1 MSPAK
6 VRRLGLFGRLLHLQH
21 GETRGRST
29 RLMVEADPVSAPH
42 SDIPQPRA
50 HAHPRRGF
58 GRRRFLEL
66 AGTAGAAA
74 LVTTGLNLSMMK
86 APSLFAAGGN
96 VEALVLTCMDFR
108 LVNEVGFLLNEHGLV
123 NKYDQVILAGAT
135 LGVATDHRPAW
146 AETFWDHLDV
156 AIKLHGI
163 QRVIAVNHR
172 DCGAFKLVYGKD
184 YGKLPDEETEIH
196 TRVMSDF
203 KTLVQ
208 KKQPNIEV
216 ELLLMWLDGHVQ
228 PIGDGAP
235 AKSASGGH

>member
-1 MSPAK
+1 M
-6 VRRLGLFGRLLHLQH
+6 
-21 GETRGRST
+21 
-29 RLMVEADPVSAPH
+29 SAPH
-42 SDIPQPRA
+42 SETP
-50 HAHPRRGF
+50 HAPPLVHPRRGF

-74 LVTTGLNLSMMK
+74 LVTTGLNFSLMK
-86 APSLFAAGGN
+86 VPSLFAAGGN
-96 VEALVLTCMDFR
+96 VEALVLSCMDFR

-123 NKYDQVILAGAT
+123 NKYDQIILAGAT
-135 LGVATDHRPAW
+135 LGVATDKRPAW
-146 AETFWDHLDV
+146 AETFWDHLEV
-156 AIKLHGI
+156 AIKLHSV

-196 TRVMSDF
+196 TRVMLDF
-203 KTLVQ
+203 KSMVQ
-208 KKQPNIEV
+208 RKQPNIEV

-228 PIGDGAP
+228 PIGDAAP